1 MQRFDRKLIPTPEVL
16 KSTSA
21 QIYRKKF
28 IDYYLSKN
36 EKRAQT
42 RVPEVGSWLNSA
54 EIKNSLT
61 ALFHKKCAF
70 CEQATDLNIVHFRP
84 RSEATPSESAQT
96 SHLYYSWL
104 AGAWENLYLS
114 CSTCNKAK
122 GSQFPVDGLRVSLP
136 TNAIVKKYVLNDDG
150 EWPDYPIREKNL
162 LLDPCYDG
170 SFYLHFQA
178 KISGIIVGL
187 SEKGRATIEIFQLN
201 RQNLI
206 DARAKK
212 IAYYSQFFGL
222 NSREAEMGKGNDWLD
237 IFNFQELEFGGFWY
251 LLLRD
256 FAERYLDEISAKNLQ
271 PNFIGKILRRLDRS
285 IFKRLLFDDQPVP
298 VAHAMR
304 EFRVDTISS
313 IQIKNFKALENI
325 ALTLP
330 DLQPGS
336 FYQHPSLLILGE
348 NSAGKSSILEAIAL
362 TLCQP
367 SERDALNL
375 ASRDLMLSEEFLGGA
390 TDVRRPA
397 TVTVSFVDGRKIVF
411 KAQKRG
417 MFGDTPEHKLP
428 VFGYGAFRQYLNSG
442 GSDSP
447 ARSIISLFK
456 SDEILANPEGW
467 LLRLA
472 KDSFDRVVRALR
484 DIFSVDGSFDI
495 IKREPKKKRCVII
508 NGAGRNSGKTPLS
521 LASSGFRSLLGMLCE
536 VMEGLLQAGV
546 SSGSE
551 SFDSIRAVVL
561 IDEIEAHLHPRWKMQ
576 IMRGLRRALPSVTF
590 IATTHDP
597 LCLRGM
603 EKGEAVVIRRV
614 RKVHTREGSVAEHVE
629 VLTELPDLTQL
640 SIEQLLTSDFF
651 GLVSTESEEIEQ
663 QLGNYAELV
672 GAARNGVLG
681 DTETQQLKVLQRDIA
696 DALPI
701 GNNAAQ
707 QLIEEALLDY
717 LKGRRTASAATLNE
731 LNNAAKLSI
740 VKVLEGI

>member
-1 MQRFDRKLIPTPEVL
+1 MQRFDRKLIPTPAAL

-21 QIYRKKF
+21 QRYRKKF
-28 IDYYLSKN
+28 IEYYLSKN

-42 RVPEVGSWLNSA
+42 RVPEVGSWLKSP
-54 EIKNSLT
+54 EIKNSLI

-70 CEQATDLNIVHFRP
+70 CEQVANLNITHFRP
-84 RSEATPSESAQT
+84 RSEATPAESAHT

-114 CSTCNKAK
+114 CADCDRAK
-122 GSQFPVDGLRVSLP
+122 GSQFPIDGPRVSLP
-136 TNAIVKKYVLNDDG
+136 TNAIIKKYILKDDG
-150 EWPDYPIREKNL
+150 QWPDYPIREHNL

-178 KISGIIVGL
+178 KMSGVIVGI

-206 DARAKK
+206 DARFSK
-212 IAYYSQFFGL
+212 IAYYSRL
-222 NSREAEMGKGNDWLD
+222 LSLSRLETEIEKSSESHSV
-237 IFNFQELEFGGFWY
+237 FNFQELEFGGFWY
-251 LLLRD
+251 LILRD
-256 FAERYLDEISAKNLQ
+256 LAERNLEEISTRTLQ
-271 PNFIGKILRRLDRS
+271 PNFIEKTFRRLDPS
-285 IFKRLLFDDQPVP
+285 IFKRLLFDDRMVPPGYAMQPL
-298 VAHAMR
+298 R
-304 EFRVDTISS
+304 EETISS
-313 IQIKNFKALENI
+313 IQIKNFKALENVT
-325 ALTLP
+325 LTFP
-330 DLQPGS
+330 ERQPGS

-367 SERDALNL
+367 SERDALSL
-375 ASRDLMLSEEFLGGA
+375 TSRDLMLSEEFLGGT
-390 TDVRRPA
+390 TDARRPA
-397 TVTVSFVDGRKIVF
+397 TVTVSFIDDRRMVF

-417 MFGDTPEHKLP
+417 FFCDNSEHKLP
-428 VFGYGAFRQYLNSG
+428 VFAYGAFRQYLDSG

-456 SDEILANPEGW
+456 SDEILANPEKW
-467 LLRLA
+467 LLQLA
-472 KDSFDRVVRALR
+472 KDNFDRVVRALR
-484 DIFSVDGSFDI
+484 EIFSVDGSFDI
-495 IKREPKKKRCVII
+495 IKRESKKKRCVII
-508 NGAGRNSGKTPLS
+508 NDAGRNSGKTPLA

-576 IMRGLRRALPSVTF
+576 IMKGLRRALPGVTF

-603 EKGEAVVIRRV
+603 EKGEAIVIRRV
-614 RKVHTREGSVAEHVE
+614 RKVHPREGGVAEHVE

-663 QLGNYAELV
+663 RLGDYAELV

-681 DTETQQLKVLQRDIA
+681 ATETQQLKVLRRDIA

-707 QLIEEALLDY
+707 QLIEDALLDY
-717 LKGRRTASAATLNE
+717 LKARRTASTNTLNE

-740 VKVLEGI
+740 VRVLEGI